1 MGQAELTVENK
12 SKQPSLL
19 MTQYTSGRRGPF
31 PVGCKR
37 KEQTGW
43 TKLCNEVRNLA
54 EVRSEAA
61 AASVNLRLCRRGG
74 SLDETGGGAKFPGQT
89 PLCVA
94 VLTMKPL
101 SKLCLSQV

>member
-1 MGQAELTVENK
+1 MAAKERNK
-12 SKQPSLL
+12 LV
-19 MTQYTSGRRGPF
+19 GRNSATRL
-31 PVGCKR
+31 
-37 KEQTGW
+37 EIW
-43 TKLCNEVRNLA
+43 L
-54 EVRSEAA
+54 EVRSEAAAAAA

-101 SKLCLSQV
+101 SKLCFSQV